1 MNLRKGDQRYKV
13 ILGEVRIKD
22 LNFVR
27 ICRRNNSLFSIIDG
41 DDLLERRK
49 V

>member
-1 MNLRKGDQRYKV
+1 MNLCKGDQRYKA
-13 ILGEVRIKD
+13 IGEVTIKD
-22 LNFVR
+22 LDFVR
-27 ICRRNNSLFSIIDG
+27 IFRSNNSLFSIIDG

>member
-1 MNLRKGDQRYKV
+1 MIV
-13 ILGEVRIKD
+13 GEVKIKD
-22 LNFVR
+22 LDFVR
-27 ICRRNNSLFSIIDG
+27 IFRSNNSLFSIIDG